1 MVVREAQGL
10 NAYYPRIPAYDGYV
24 VVLPVRSRGR
34 VPRAIVTGGPPGNR
48 WNRLAMVSFAF
59 GLVPIVAVAGSIVA
73 IVLGGMAESQ
83 AQGRDER
90 GLGLAKWGLWLG
102 IVWLVACCLYI
113 VAFGFLL
120 FTMSQTMGKID

>member
-1 MVVREAQGL
+1 
-10 NAYYPRIPAYDGYV
+10 
-24 VVLPVRSRGR
+24 
-34 VPRAIVTGGPPGNR
+34 
-48 WNRLAMVSFAF
+48 MVSFAF